1 MSKMFSKCYSLANL
15 NLSSFNYDKV
25 EYLGAIFDKCCSLK
39 WIKINKDSKKIKELI
54 DEQFINLE
62 EN

>member
-1 MSKMFSKCYSLANL
+1 MFSGCKNLVSL

-25 EYLGAIFDKCCSLK
+25 KDLKHMFDNCYNLK
-39 WIKINKDSKKIKELI
+39 NIKINKNSERVKELI
-54 DEQFINLE
+54 DEQYINLE